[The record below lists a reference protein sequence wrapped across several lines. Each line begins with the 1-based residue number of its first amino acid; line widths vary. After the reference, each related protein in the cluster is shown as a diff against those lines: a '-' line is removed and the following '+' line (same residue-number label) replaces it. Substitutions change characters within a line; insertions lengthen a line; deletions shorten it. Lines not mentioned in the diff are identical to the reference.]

1 MSFDAFLKI
10 DGIQGESR
18 DEKHKEWIEILSYSK
33 GLSQTAAFSSSS
45 HGSKSAERA
54 NFSEFNI
61 TKALDKATP
70 HLAFACASGQH
81 YAKATIEIC
90 RAGGTSKQ
98 TFMRYTLQDVL
109 ITNYTVN
116 GVGGG
121 GDGESIPTENI
132 QLSYGKIEWNYIPTN
147 QTTGQAMGNI
157 SKGWDL
163 TQNKPA

>member
-1 MSFDAFLKI
+1 MAFDAFIKFE
-10 DGIQGESR
+10 GVQGESR
-18 DEKHKEWIEILSYSK
+18 DEKHKDWIELLSFSW
-33 GLSQTAAFSSSS
+33 GVNQPQSFSSSS

-54 NFSEFNI
+54 NFSEFNF

-70 HLAFACASGQH
+70 HLAFACSSGQH
-81 YAKATIEIC
+81 YTKATIEIC
-90 RAGGTSKQ
+90 RSAGTSKQ

-109 ITNYTVN
+109 VTNYTVN

-121 GDGESIPTENI
+121 GDGESIPTENL
-132 QLSYGKIEWNYIPTN
+132 QLSYGKVEWNYTMTN

>member
-1 MSFDAFLKI
+1 MAFDAFLKME
-10 DGIQGESR
+10 GIQGESR
-18 DEKHKEWIEILSYSK
+18 DEKHKEWTEMLHFNVSHN
-33 GLSQTAAFSSSS
+33 QRAAVSSSS

-54 NFSEFNI
+54 DFSEFSF
-61 TKALDKATP
+61 TKALDKSTP

-81 YAKATIEIC
+81 FSKATIEIC

-98 TFMRYTLQDVL
+98 TFMRYTLQDVMV
-109 ITNYTVN
+109 TNYSVN

-132 QLSYGKIEWNYIPTN
+132 QLSYGKIEWVYIPTD
-147 QTTGQAMGNI
+147 QTTGQAKGSI

-163 TQNKPA
+163 TQNKAA

>member
-1 MSFDAFLKI
+1 MAFDAFLKME
-10 DGIQGESR
+10 GIQGESR
-18 DEKHKEWIEILSYSK
+18 DAKHQNEIEVLAYSW
-33 GLSQTAAFSSSS
+33 GVSQVNSNSSSS

-54 NFSEFNI
+54 NFSEFNF

-81 YAKATIEIC
+81 FSKAIIEIC

-98 TFMRYTLQDVL
+98 TFMRYTLQDVM
-109 ITNYTVN
+109 ITNYSVN

-132 QLSYGKIEWNYIPTN
+132 QLSFGKIEWNYTPTN

-163 TQNKPA
+163 TQNKAA